1 MFFITCFS
9 RCKKNDL
16 TEMPIALYDMR
27 TVGDETEMPN
37 FCDKRTFGYFEDYET
52 CTLALHENWC
62 DMREACYQ
70 YAVVEYIEQGIHS
83 MAKEIEWF
91 QWDEEK
97 EGFFEI
103 PKPQCTNRTFNHAL
117 G

>member
-1 MFFITCFS
+1 MFFITCFTK
-9 RCKKNDL
+9 CKKQD
-16 TEMPIALYDMR
+16 IAFLLKCEKD
-27 TVGDETEMPN
+27 DATEMPN
-37 FCDKRTFGYFEDYET
+37 LCDKRTFGYFEDYET
-52 CTLALHENWC
+52 CKLALHENWC

-103 PKPQCTNRTFNHAL
+103 PKPQCTNTTFNHAL